1 MDSTMLITIW
11 LMTGAF
17 IGGVVTPV
25 LAANRAVN
33 GWLAMLGGMVVG
45 MIGNVVLLVPVWLG
59 LSRAPRL
66 DDHRP
71 AWQRDAITLEGVR
84 QGAAADGV
92 TAGEQAQS
100 LTALLRDNF
109 WPAAR
114 ADREHSH
121 RGTYVGVFVALA
133 VITAIE
139 VAISF
144 WDGAPFNIAIPLSIL
159 SAGKVMLVVL
169 FFMHLRYDS
178 RWYSWIFA
186 FSLPFA
192 IIVLAVLAVAE

>member
-11 LMTGAF
+11 LMTGAL

-25 LAANRAVN
+25 LAANKAVN
-33 GWLAMLGGMVVG
+33 GWLAMLGGTLVG
-45 MIGNVVLLVPVWLG
+45 MVGNVVLLVPVWLG
-59 LSRAPRL
+59 LSRAPAL
-66 DDHRP
+66 DDRRP

-84 QGAAADGV
+84 QGAAPTGV
-92 TAGEQAQS
+92 TAGEQMQTLAVM
-100 LTALLRDNF
+100 LRENF

-144 WDGAPFNIAIPLSIL
+144 WEGAPFNLAIPLSIL
-159 SAGKVMLVVL
+159 SAAKVMLVVL

-192 IIVLAVLAVAE
+192 IIVLAVLAVAD

>member
-1 MDSTMLITIW
+1 MDSTILITIW

-25 LAANRAVN
+25 LAANKAVN
-33 GWLAMLGGMVVG
+33 GWLAMLGGTLVG
-45 MIGNVVLLVPVWLG
+45 MVGNVVLLVPVWLG
-59 LSRAPRL
+59 LSRAPAL
-66 DDHRP
+66 DDGRP

-84 QGAAADGV
+84 QGAAPGGV
-92 TAGEQAQS
+92 TAGEQMQS
-100 LTALLRDNF
+100 LAVMLRENF

-144 WDGAPFNIAIPLSIL
+144 WEGAPFNLAIPLSIL
-159 SAGKVMLVVL
+159 SAAKVMLVVL

-192 IIVLAVLAVAE
+192 IIVLAVLAVAD

>member
-25 LAANRAVN
+25 LAANKAVN
-33 GWLAMLGGMVVG
+33 GWLAMIGGTLVG

-59 LSRAPRL
+59 LSRAPAL
-66 DDHRP
+66 DDRRP

-84 QGAAADGV
+84 QGAAPAGV
-92 TAGEQAQS
+92 TAGEQMQS
-100 LTALLRDNF
+100 LAVMLRENF
-109 WPAAR
+109 WPATR
-114 ADREHSH
+114 ADRAHSH

-144 WDGAPFNIAIPLSIL
+144 WEGAPFNLAIPLSIL
-159 SAGKVMLVVL
+159 SAAKVMLVVL

-192 IIVLAVLAVAE
+192 LIVLAVLAVAD

>member
-1 MDSTMLITIW
+1 MDSTILITIW

-25 LAANRAVN
+25 LAANKAVN
-33 GWLAMLGGMVVG
+33 GWLAMLGGTLVG

-59 LSRAPRL
+59 LSRAPAL
-66 DDHRP
+66 DDGRP

-84 QGAAADGV
+84 QGAAPGGV
-92 TAGEQAQS
+92 TAGEQMQS
-100 LTALLRDNF
+100 LGVMLRENF
-109 WPAAR
+109 WPAPR

-144 WDGAPFNIAIPLSIL
+144 WEGAPFNLAIPLSIL
-159 SAGKVMLVVL
+159 SAAKVMLVVL

-192 IIVLAVLAVAE
+192 IIVLAVLAVAD

>member
-1 MDSTMLITIW
+1 MDSVMLITFW

-25 LAANRAVN
+25 LAADKKVN
-33 GWLAMLGGMVVG
+33 GWLAMAGGVVVG
-45 MIGNVVLLVPVWLG
+45 MIGHIVLLIPVWLG

-71 AWQRDAITLEGVR
+71 AWQRDAISLNGVR
-84 QGAAADGV
+84 QSAV
-92 TAGEQAQS
+92 PTVGEQTQS
-100 LTALLRDNF
+100 LAALLRDNF
-109 WPAAR
+109 WPRAR
-114 ADREHSH
+114 ADRAHSH
-121 RGTYVGVFVALA
+121 RQTYVGVFVALA
-133 VITAIE
+133 LITAVE

-144 WDGAPFNIAIPLSIL
+144 WESAPINVAIPLSIL
-159 SAGKVMLVVL
+159 SAAKVMLVVL

-178 RWYSWIFA
+178 KWYSWIFA

-192 IIVLAVLAVAE
+192 IIVLAVLAVAG